1 MDNSQTEKSTMGDTI
16 IDYATGMELS
26 LIGPEENRQ
35 RFERALVEE
44 KGYSRQEIRVNE
56 TIRVMFKDQ
65 PYVSTLDLVVLCRE
79 TPVMAVKCIA
89 GSLGSYEREIL
100 AGARL
105 VYDHQ
110 IPFSVSTDGKDA
122 LVRIAATGRE
132 HKKGSRGLDAVPSR
146 GEAEEILDTV
156 KPGKFPEEKR
166 EREMLIF
173 RTYNMEI
180 MNKEC

>member
-1 MDNSQTEKSTMGDTI
+1 MDNPQTEKSTMGDTI
-16 IDYATGMELS
+16 IDYATGMELP

-44 KGYSRQEIRVNE
+44 KGYAIEEIRVNE
-56 TIRVMFKDQ
+56 TIQVMFKDQ
-65 PYVSTLDLVVLCRE
+65 PYVSTLDLVVFCRE
-79 TPVMAVKCIA
+79 TPIMAVKCIA

-110 IPFSVSTDGKDA
+110 IPFSVSTDGKEA
-122 LVRIAATGRE
+122 LVRIAATGGQ

-146 GEAEEILDTV
+146 EEAEEMLSTV
-156 KPGKFPEEKR
+156 KPEKFPEEKR

-173 RTYNMEI
+173 RTYNIEV